1 MIRLLLA
8 VAALVLAAPAAATAP
23 PTGAFGTVTRGPITP
38 ICRVGNPCDAPAS
51 NTLIQFTGNGK
62 TTRVRTGAGGRYRV
76 RLRPGRYAVSR
87 TSWGPGSIR
96 PASIR
101 VPATRF
107 VHVNLFIDT
116 GIR

>member
-1 MIRLLLA
+1 MIRPLLA
-8 VAALVLAAPAAATAP
+8 VGVLALAAPAAATAP
-23 PTGAFGTVTRGPITP
+23 ATGAYGTVTRGPITP

-51 NTLIQFTGNGK
+51 NTPIQFTGNGK
-62 TTRVRTGAGGRYRV
+62 TTRVRTGDRGQYRV
-76 RLRPGRYAVSR
+76 RLKPGRYAVSR